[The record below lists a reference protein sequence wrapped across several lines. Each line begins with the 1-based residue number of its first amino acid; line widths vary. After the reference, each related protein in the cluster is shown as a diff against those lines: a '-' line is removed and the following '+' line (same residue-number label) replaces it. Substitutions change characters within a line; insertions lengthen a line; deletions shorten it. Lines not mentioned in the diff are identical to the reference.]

1 MNQKLINDVENN
13 LSKLDIKDQAQ
24 LMSFV
29 IGYCTGAMRSKNKN
43 DREFAEEFLK
53 SLLDL
58 MKQYNSIKQTQL
70 LTRIKM

>member
-1 MNQKLINDVENN
+1 
-13 LSKLDIKDQAQ
+13 
-24 LMSFV
+24 MSFV

-58 MKQYNSIKQTQL
+58 MKQI
-70 LTRIKM
+70 